1 MDKINYNTGNQV
13 ANAIDKR
20 IIAIAKQVAKKS
32 SVNKTVYGR
41 VTEKNNGL
49 FSVKINNAIYT
60 DVLALKDLGYIKVGD
75 SVVCLVPNNQ
85 FNNLIILGVADGTLE
100 NENIYS
106 TRESI
111 INLVYPINSVY
122 VSSTNSNPSIL
133 FGGTWQL
140 LGSLT
145 SPVVYFWQRTA

>member
-1 MDKINYNTGNQV
+1 MSDFNYNSGNQI

-20 IIAIAKQVAKKS
+20 IIAIAKQVSNKS
-32 SVNKTVYGR
+32 TVNRTVYGK
-41 VTEKNNGL
+41 VLSKNNGV
-49 FSVKINNAIYT
+49 FSIAINSNIYNN
-60 DVLALKDLGYIKVGD
+60 VLALKHLPYINVGD
-75 SVVCLVPNNQ
+75 KVVCLVPNNQ
-85 FNNLIILGVADGTLE
+85 FNDMIVLGVADGTLE
-100 NENIYS
+100 NKNIYS